1 MSPSRGREEKSSSR
15 AAAPAG
21 FDAFLGNARIVSA
34 LRGMLAAGRV
44 PHALLFTGPRG
55 IGKYTLARMFAQ
67 AANCERLK
75 DNFCGECDPCKRI
88 AQLADPLPLIEKGLA
103 ERGDSADAATVE
115 RVPLILQT
123 HPDVWVFVPDPIRWK
138 SPVVRPV
145 LHVGQLRAIQR
156 AAYFRPTARRRVFIL
171 DGADTMRPDYS
182 NIFLKVLEEPPE
194 SATLILLAPNPFALL
209 PTIRSRCI
217 QFTFASLEAELVDRV
232 LRQHTG
238 LDSARRQLAAELGEG
253 SPGVAMELDLE
264 AAAGL
269 RNSALAILENAA
281 GAGSFGELFGRT
293 NQLAK
298 QREIP
303 FERVLDVFYSLLSD
317 LLELTWVPSE
327 QQLRNPALRKR
338 LEALSKKVDSAWVTT
353 AIGGI
358 DRLHGRLRRNVNRQ
372 LGLDAVATSLAG
384 RTADLGQPHE

>member
-1 MSPSRGREEKSSSR
+1 MSPKRGREEKSPAESSG
-15 AAAPAG
+15 PAG
-21 FDAFLGNARIVSA
+21 FDAFFGNARIVSA
-34 LRGMLAAGRV
+34 LRGMLSSGRV

-75 DNFCGECDPCKRI
+75 DDFCGECDPCRRI
-88 AQLADPLPLIEKGLA
+88 GLLADPRPLMEQGLA
-103 ERGDSADAATVE
+103 ERGESADAATVE
-115 RVPLILQT
+115 RIPLILQT
-123 HPDVWVFVPDPIRWK
+123 HPDVWVFVPDPIRLK

-171 DGADTMRPDYS
+171 DGADTMRRDYS

-217 QFTFASLEAELVDRV
+217 QFGFASLEAEQVDHV
-232 LRQHTG
+232 LREHTELG
-238 LDSARRQLAAELGEG
+238 AAERKLAAELTEG
-253 SPGVAMELDLE
+253 SPGVAMELDLG
-264 AAAGL
+264 AAEEL
-269 RNSALAILENAA
+269 RLGVLAILENAA
-281 GAGSFGELFGRT
+281 GSGSFGELFGRT
-293 NQLAK
+293 AQLAK

-317 LLELTWVPSE
+317 LLKLVWVPSE
-327 QQLRNPALRKR
+327 RTLRNPTLRKQ
-338 LEALSKKVDSAWVTT
+338 LEALSRKVDPSWVAM
-353 AIGGI
+353 AIGGL
-358 DRLHGRLRRNVNRQ
+358 DRLYGRLRRNVNRQ

-384 RTADLGQPHE
+384 RAAGSGQPSR

>member
-1 MSPSRGREEKSSSR
+1 MSPRRSREENPSSEASSS
-15 AAAPAG
+15 AG
-21 FDAFLGNARIVSA
+21 FDSFLGNARIVSA
-34 LRGMLAAGRV
+34 LRGMLSAGRI

-75 DNFCGECDPCKRI
+75 DNFCSECDSCKRI
-88 AQLADPLPLIEKGLA
+88 GQLADPRPLIEKGLA
-103 ERGDSADAATVE
+103 ERGESADAATVE
-115 RVPLILQT
+115 RIPLILQT
-123 HPDVWVFVPDPIRWK
+123 HPDVWVFVPDPIRLK

-156 AAYFRPTARRRVFIL
+156 AAYFRPTGRRRVFIL

-217 QFTFASLEAELVDRV
+217 QFSFAALDVEQVDRV
-232 LRQHTG
+232 LRDHSD
-238 LDSARRQLAAELGEG
+238 LDSAHRKLAAELGEG

-264 AAAGL
+264 AAAAL
-269 RNSALAILENAA
+269 RLGVLAILQNAA
-281 GAGSFGELFGRT
+281 TAGSFTDLFART
-293 NQLAK
+293 TQLSK

-317 LLELTWVPSE
+317 LLRLTWVPSE
-327 QQLRNPALRKR
+327 QHLRNPALRKQ
-338 LEALSKKVDSAWVTT
+338 LDALSKKVDPAWVVM
-353 AIGGI
+353 AIGGL

-384 RTADLGQPHE
+384 RVAGWNQPHP

>member
-1 MSPSRGREEKSSSR
+1 MSPKRSRDESSPVET
-15 AAAPAG
+15 PASGG
-21 FDAFLGNARIVSA
+21 FDSFLGNARIVSA
-34 LRGMLAAGRV
+34 LRGMLLAGRV
-44 PHALLFTGPRG
+44 PNALLFSGPKG

-75 DNFCGECDPCKRI
+75 DNFCGECDSCKRI
-88 AQLADPLPLIEKGLA
+88 ALLADPRPLIEKGLA
-103 ERGDSADAATVE
+103 ERGESADAATVE
-115 RVPLILQT
+115 RIPLILQT
-123 HPDVWVFVPDPIRWK
+123 HPDVWVFVPDPIRLK

-156 AAYFRPTARRRVFIL
+156 AAYFRPAGRRRVFIL

-217 QFTFASLEAELVDRV
+217 QFSFASLEAARVDQV
-232 LRQHTG
+232 LRDRTD
-238 LDSARRQLAAELGEG
+238 LDSARRKLAAELGEG

-264 AAAGL
+264 AAAAL
-269 RNSALAILENAA
+269 RLNLLAILESAA
-281 GAGSFGELFGRT
+281 SDGSFTDLFVRT
-293 NQLAK
+293 TQLSK

-303 FERVLDVFYSLLSD
+303 FERILDVLYSVLND
-317 LLELTWVPSE
+317 LLVLTWVPSE
-327 QQLRNPALRKR
+327 THLRNPTLRKR
-338 LEALSKKVDSAWVTT
+338 LEALSAKVDPAWVVS
-353 AIGGI
+353 AIEGF

-372 LGLDAVATSLAG
+372 LGLDAVVTSLAG
-384 RTADLGQPHE
+384 RVAGWSHPRA

>member
-1 MSPSRGREEKSSSR
+1 VSSSRGREEKSSSR

-238 LDSARRQLAAELGEG
+238 LDSARRQLAAELG
-253 SPGVAMELDLE
+253 
-264 AAAGL
+264 
-269 RNSALAILENAA
+269 
-281 GAGSFGELFGRT
+281 
-293 NQLAK
+293 
-298 QREIP
+298 
-303 FERVLDVFYSLLSD
+303 
-317 LLELTWVPSE
+317 
-327 QQLRNPALRKR
+327 
-338 LEALSKKVDSAWVTT
+338 
-353 AIGGI
+353 
-358 DRLHGRLRRNVNRQ
+358 
-372 LGLDAVATSLAG
+372 
-384 RTADLGQPHE
+384 

>member
-1 MSPSRGREEKSSSR
+1 MSAKRGNEGRLPQEE
-15 AAAPAG
+15 AAGTG
-21 FDAFLGNARIVSA
+21 FGAFLGNGRIVSA
-34 LRGMLAAGRV
+34 LRGMLSAGRV
-44 PHALLFTGPRG
+44 PHALLFTGSKG

-88 AQLADPLPLIEKGLA
+88 GQLADPRPLIDKALA
-103 ERGDSADAATVE
+103 ERGESADAATVE
-115 RVPLILQT
+115 RIPLILQT
-123 HPDVWVFVPDPIRWK
+123 HPDVWVFVPDPIRLK
-138 SPVVRPV
+138 SPVARPV

-156 AAYFRPTARRRVFIL
+156 AAYFRPAGRRRVFIL

-217 QFTFASLEAELVDRV
+217 QFGFASLSVEQVDRV
-232 LRQHTG
+232 LRDHSE
-238 LDSARRQLAAELGEG
+238 LDAARRKLAAELGEG
-253 SPGVAMELDLE
+253 SPGVALELDLE
-264 AAAGL
+264 AAAEL
-269 RNSALAILENAA
+269 RNSVLAILQNAA
-281 GAGSFGELFGRT
+281 AAGSFADLFART
-293 NQLAK
+293 TQLAK

-317 LLELTWVPSE
+317 LLRLTWVPSD
-327 QQLRNPALRKR
+327 QRLRNPALRKH
-338 LEALSKKVDSAWVTT
+338 LEVLSGKVDPNWVVM
-353 AIGGI
+353 AIGGL

-384 RTADLGQPHE
+384 RVAG